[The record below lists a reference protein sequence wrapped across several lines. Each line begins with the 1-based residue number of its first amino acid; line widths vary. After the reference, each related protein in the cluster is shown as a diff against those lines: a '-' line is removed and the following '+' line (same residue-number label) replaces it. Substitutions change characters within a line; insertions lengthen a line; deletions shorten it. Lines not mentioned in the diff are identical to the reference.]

1 MKLRVQLKGLNG
13 IVQLDDRD
21 IFASGLTLKMDAR
34 SMPYVVLEV
43 PLLEVDADVE
53 GATVV
58 VPDETAAILRHL
70 GWSAPVLQPVYEDT
84 TYEEPVE
91 EGSADENPSD

>member
-1 MKLRVQLKGLNG
+1 MRLRVKLQGLNG

-21 IFASGLTLKMDAR
+21 IMASGLTLKMDAR

-53 GATVV
+53 GATVI
-58 VPDETAAILRHL
+58 VPEETAAVLRQL
-70 GWSAPVLQPVYEDT
+70 GWTAPLAQ
-84 TYEEPVE
+84 EESV
-91 EGSADENPSD
+91 DENPSD